1 MLKVG
6 LTGGIACGKTT
17 SLSEFERLGVFG
29 IDADQIAH
37 KMILPGGPAYGEI
50 VDMFGNEIL
59 KDNRVIDRKRLAM
72 IIFQD
77 ESKREKLNQIVHP
90 HVLTE
95 QERILCTLEKNIG
108 TYQPKIAM
116 VDAALMIEAGTYRRY
131 DVILVVYCNQ
141 EPQLRRLM
149 TRDSLGE
156 NEALIRIN
164 SQMSLAEKVRY
175 ADSVIDN
182 SNGLNDTRRQIQN
195 IFSDLKSRP

>member
-1 MLKVG
+1 M
-6 LTGGIACGKTT
+6 
-17 SLSEFERLGVFG
+17 
-29 IDADQIAH
+29 
-37 KMILPGGPAYGEI
+37 
-50 VDMFGNEIL
+50 DMFGNEIL

-141 EPQLRRLM
+141 ETQLQRLM

-195 IFSDLKSRP
+195 IFLDLKSRP